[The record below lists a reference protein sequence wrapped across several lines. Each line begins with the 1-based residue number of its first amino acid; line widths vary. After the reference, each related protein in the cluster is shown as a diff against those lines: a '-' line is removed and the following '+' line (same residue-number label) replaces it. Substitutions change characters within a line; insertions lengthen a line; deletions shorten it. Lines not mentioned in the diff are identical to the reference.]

1 MPVAVLA
8 RLMLVAQLSAVRHGR
23 HVPLLAG
30 DLDWPYRPD
39 FIHASPDSL
48 SQEPRMV
55 GIF

>member
-1 MPVAVLA
+1 MPVAILA

-39 FIHASPDSL
+39 SIHASPNSL
-48 SQEPRMV
+48 SQEPRVV